1 MTMKVYNENHY
12 SKLHPQLLN
21 ELKRYRRERA
31 FNAKDYINQKT
42 TLLNE
47 YMTKCRLDT
56 AVVAVSGGVDSAL
69 VLALVNE
76 AAKSETSPIRKIVP
90 VAMPLYDGVLTN
102 QEDATARAQE
112 LCNVL
117 GLDLTITPINTLVEA
132 YEVTAEGI
140 GYKTTPWATGQMGAY
155 ARTSFLYY
163 LNSLLNEEGYKP
175 ILVGT
180 TNMDEGC
187 YLGYVGKA
195 SDGLVDVQLISDLH
209 KSEVYQCSNLLGVPK
224 SILEVTP
231 NGDMFDGRVD
241 TEVFGAPYDAVELYL
256 AERQHKFTVHVEG
269 DAKKEYDDYKQALDK
284 LHAYNSHKYFALSP
298 AVHLD
303 LWSTA
308 TDDGYIDYHSRLPY
322 ILNN

>member
-1 MTMKVYNENHY
+1 MKVYNENHH
-12 SKLHPQLLN
+12 SKLHPQLQN
-21 ELKRYRRERA
+21 ELKRYRQERA
-31 FNAKDYINQKT
+31 FNAKDYIAQKT

-47 YMTKCRLDT
+47 YMTKCGLDT
-56 AVVAVSGGVDSAL
+56 AVVAVSGGIDSAL

-76 AAKSETSPIRKIVP
+76 AAKSGTSSIRKIVP

-112 LCNVL
+112 LCNAL
-117 GLDLTITPINTLVEA
+117 GLELTITPINTLVEA
-132 YEVTAEGI
+132 YEATAEGI
-140 GYKTTPWATGQMGAY
+140 GHPTTPWATGQMGAY

-209 KSEVYQCSNLLGVPK
+209 KSEVYQCSNLLGVPE
-224 SILEVTP
+224 SILKVTP

-241 TEVFGAPYDAVELYL
+241 TEVFGAPYDAVELYI
-256 AERQHKFTVHVEG
+256 AERQHKFKVNVED
-269 DAKKEYDDYKQALDK
+269 DAKQEYDEYKHALDK
-284 LHAYNSHKYFALSP
+284 LHAYNRHKYFALSP

-308 TDDGYIDYHSRLPY
+308 TDDGYIDYHARLPY